1 MLADIGIVVIGRNE
15 GERLGR
21 SLASCLGR
29 ARRVVYADSGS
40 SDGSPEHAASMGV
53 DVEPLDMSIP
63 ANAARGRNAGY
74 RTLKRLEP
82 DLRYVFFIDGDC
94 ELVEGFLESA
104 WAELE
109 RDGGLG
115 IVCGRRRELRPQD
128 SLYNRL
134 VDCEWNTPIGPAEA
148 AGGDA
153 LVRVRAFEAA
163 GGYDE
168 GMSCGEDPEFSYRVR
183 RAGYGILR
191 IDADMTLHD
200 VALVRF
206 GTWWQRHGRGGY
218 AYMHGCA
225 KHWRDPERYNLKACA
240 SIAAY
245 GLALPLV
252 LLGCV
257 PRVGLHAAW
266 GLFLYVWLGYRV
278 ARFRRDRGDGRAVSL
293 LYALH
298 VVPGKLAEALGLLRC
313 VRDLVLRRRSRV
325 LEYKDYQREGAA

>member
-1 MLADIGIVVIGRNE
+1 MIGRNE

-40 SDGSPEHAASMGV
+40 SDGSPERAASMGV
-53 DVEPLDMSIP
+53 DVETVDLSVPG
-63 ANAARGRNAGY
+63 NAARGRNAGF
-74 RTLKRLEP
+74 RALLGLEP
-82 DLRYVFFIDGDC
+82 DLRYVLFLDGDC
-94 ELVEGFLESA
+94 ELVEGFLDSA
-104 WAELE
+104 RAELE

-134 VDCEWNTPIGPAEA
+134 VDCEWNTPIGPTAA

-153 LVRVRAFEAA
+153 LVRVRAFEEA

-168 GMSCGEDPEFSYRVR
+168 GMSCGEDPEFSHRVR
-183 RAGYGILR
+183 LAGFGILR
-191 IDADMTLHD
+191 IDADMTRHD
-200 VALVRF
+200 VGLSRF
-206 GTWWQRHGRGGY
+206 GAWWQRHGRGGY

-225 KHWRDPERYNLKACA
+225 KHWRGPERYNQRACA

-245 GLALPLV
+245 GLVFPLV
-252 LLGCV
+252 LLAGL
-257 PRVGLHAAW
+257 PLVGLHAAW
-266 GLFLYVWLGYRV
+266 GLVLYARLGYRV
-278 ARFRRDRGDGRAVSL
+278 ARFRRDRGDGRAMAL

-298 VVPGKLAEALGLLRC
+298 VVPGKLAEGLGLLRC
-313 VRDLVLRRRSRV
+313 LRDLLLGRRARV
-325 LEYKDYQREGAA
+325 LEYKDYQRQRAA